1 MISVWLFKA
10 GLDERDQ
17 NAGNNIQYNI
27 RMAAA
32 IIVILPMFVV
42 YLLFRKRIMGA
53 ISRQGSTIK
62 G

>member
-1 MISVWLFKA
+1 
-10 GLDERDQ
+10 
-17 NAGNNIQYNI
+17 
-27 RMAAA
+27 MAAA

-42 YLLFRKRIMGA
+42 YLLFRKRIMNA